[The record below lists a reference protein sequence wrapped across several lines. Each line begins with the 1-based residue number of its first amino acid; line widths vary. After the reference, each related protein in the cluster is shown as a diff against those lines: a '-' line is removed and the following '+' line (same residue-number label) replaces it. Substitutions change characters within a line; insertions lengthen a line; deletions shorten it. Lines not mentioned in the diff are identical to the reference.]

1 MSEIVGYNGPIIMTP
16 PTRAIVPFMLEDYR
30 KVGLDLKEPK
40 EGSKD
45 KDEPGSTIKTS
56 YYYTSEHI
64 AKCMQK
70 VIKLRSNHDFL

>member
-30 KVGLDLKEPK
+30 KVGLDIKD
-40 EGSKD
+40 SKD
-45 KDEPGSTIKTS
+45 SSKDFETTGSTIKTS
-56 YYYTSEHI
+56 YNYTSEHI

-70 VIKLRSNHDFL
+70 V